1 MANKAENQWY
11 GKAFEQLFYLIASK
25 KDLFNPYPE
34 RIPEKDY
41 FNLIEEARDCVE
53 QFEIR
58 EPIYSIEWVGG
69 HTITAS
75 GDLIINGTVREFK
88 RVSSGLGTWG
98 NYSINNLYPYAENIP
113 SHIEVMDEYG
123 FLNVLK
129 PYAGEKPRWE
139 KNPFTPNPL
148 NKEEVAE
155 LEKNEDSVAKRDELD
170 LIWRSAFA
178 KNVFDYFSKNL
189 TDAQAFVNE
198 CVNKQISGKNMP
210 KSLCVYNYVKKELS
224 IYSDNEILEKSEITD
239 IHLNDFGITFGKVR
253 INFAWKNHAGRNLA
267 IYVFLS

>member
-1 MANKAENQWY
+1 MRWSGSNFVFWRYDRQNQ
-11 GKAFEQLFYLIASK
+11 G
-25 KDLFNPYPE
+25 
-34 RIPEKDY
+34 
-41 FNLIEEARDCVE
+41 DCVK
-53 QFEIR
+53 QFEIH
-58 EPIYSIEWVGG
+58 EPIHSIEWIGG

-98 NYSINNLYPYAENIP
+98 NYSINNLYPYVENIP

-123 FLNVLK
+123 FLNILK

-148 NKEEVAE
+148 NEEEVAE
-155 LEKNEDSVAKRDELD
+155 
-170 LIWRSAFA
+170 
-178 KNVFDYFSKNL
+178 
-189 TDAQAFVNE
+189 
-198 CVNKQISGKNMP
+198 
-210 KSLCVYNYVKKELS
+210 
-224 IYSDNEILEKSEITD
+224 LEKSEITD

-267 IYVFLS
+267 IYVFLI